1 MSRANPVSI
10 SLLALAASIGAV
22 ALGRA
27 GRGAERSAF
36 DGYAL
41 VGNQGFRIGL
51 YDRDGSLRRSI
62 RLSEP
67 SQPRGVCLATDG
79 DLYVAA
85 WGSKGRNL
93 FRLNRH
99 GVETAA
105 YSVLGPDRFAK
116 TVAAAPDGDIL
127 LAFQSESRL
136 VRFRPRTS
144 AIVWDAPTGPLP
156 RGIAVAGDGSIWVA
170 AKGGN
175 VRDAARGDDGR
186 LVKHAPDGSIL
197 FEVPVPLGARGVA
210 VDAEGNCWT
219 AILGQQTGVAEDSA
233 NSADDRR
240 VLKVSPDGKILF
252 TSEVGL
258 GPFAV
263 ACAADGSAFVSC
275 SREESVHKLAPDG
288 RPDARFGTGG
298 RVDLRTLAPHP
309 LSVGIDGEGDVWV
322 ASNYAGKAAEK
333 RPVEIVRLDGATGAV
348 RPPFPVRYPLAVR
361 PETLGDPTG
370 YALANVVDP
379 AGDLDRDGA
388 RNRDEL
394 LAGKNPFDP
403 ASRP

>member
-1 MSRANPVSI
+1 MSRAATGSI
-10 SLLALAASIGAV
+10 GFLALAAALAAI

-27 GRGAERSAF
+27 GRGAERPAF

-51 YDRDGSLRRSI
+51 YDRDGSLRRST
-62 RLSEP
+62 RLSVP
-67 SQPRGVCLATDG
+67 SQPRGICLAKDG

-85 WGSKGRNL
+85 WGSKGANL
-93 FRLNRH
+93 FRVNRH
-99 GVETAA
+99 GVETAR

-116 TVAAAPDGDIL
+116 TVAAAPDGDIV

-136 VRFRPRTS
+136 VRFRPRTG

-156 RGIAVAGDGSIWVA
+156 RGIAVSGDGSIWVA

-175 VRDAARGDDGR
+175 VRDGDRADDGR
-186 LVKHAPDGSIL
+186 LVKHAPDGSIVL
-197 FEVPVPLGARGVA
+197 EVAVPLGARGVA
-210 VDAEGNCWT
+210 VDADGNCWT

-240 VLKVSPDGKILF
+240 VLKVSPAGEILV
-252 TSEVGL
+252 TREIGL

-263 ACAADGSAFVSC
+263 ACAADGSAYVTC
-275 SREESVHKLAPDG
+275 SREESVWKLLPDG
-288 RPDARFGTGG
+288 TPDARFGAGG
-298 RVDLRTLAPHP
+298 RVDLKTLAPHP
-309 LSVGIDGEGDVWV
+309 LSVAIDGEGAVWV

-333 RPVEIVRLDGATGAV
+333 RPVDVVRLDGATGAL
-348 RPPFPVRYPLAVR
+348 RPGFPVRYPLAVR
-361 PETLGDPTG
+361 PETLGDPSG

-379 AGDLDRDGA
+379 RGDIDGDGA